1 MRRIDDRRFKGLPLG
16 ACLPVSRIGHL
27 GWNALRDLE
36 YPVLLLHQ
44 KQPGHN
50 ITTMADYG
58 RPPSGRASSARQDLG
73 VAVADPATDGG
84 GRLGGDSCDLGAG
97 QGVCWLS
104 ESHVFCWRTCSSIL
118 WRSAGS

>member
-27 GWNALRDLE
+27 E

-58 RPPSGRASSARQDLG
+58 RASAWRRRSTSPSTCASFDRSDRSRAE
-73 VAVADPATDGG
+73 GG
-84 GRLGGDSCDLGAG
+84 GPFSRRPSASG
-97 QGVCWLS
+97 QRRW
-104 ESHVFCWRTCSSIL
+104 
-118 WRSAGS
+118 

>member
-58 RPPSGRASSARQDLG
+58 RASAWRRRSTSPSTCASFDRSDRSRAE
-73 VAVADPATDGG
+73 GG
-84 GRLGGDSCDLGAG
+84 GPFSRRPSATG
-97 QGVCWLS
+97 QRRW
-104 ESHVFCWRTCSSIL
+104 
-118 WRSAGS
+118 